1 METAMWKKKF
11 GHLRILVPCT
21 ALMLGVAGFAAL
33 LGLRINTSYSLP
45 LGLYQVTTDESAP
58 LIEFCPDEP
67 FASESSRRG
76 YRSRGLICPDGAVP
90 ILKPIVARPGDLVV
104 VNNGGLAV
112 NGNQLPNTAP
122 LRHDRLGRPLQ
133 SWPAGIYAVEADTVW
148 VASTYNAGSYDSR
161 YIGPVDT
168 RLIRRRLRPIWTFS
182 A

>member
-1 METAMWKKKF
+1 MWKKKF

-21 ALMLGVAGFAAL
+21 ALMLGVAGAAAI
-33 LGLRINTSYSLP
+33 LGLRVNTSYSLP

-67 FASESSRRG
+67 FASESSKRG

-90 ILKPIVARPGDLVV
+90 LLKPVVARPGDFVAV
-104 VNNGGLAV
+104 TDAGLSV
-112 NGNQLPNTAP
+112 NGARMRNTAP
-122 LRHDRLGRPLQ
+122 LRYDRLGRPLQ
-133 SWPAGIYAVEADTVW
+133 AWPVGLYAVQPGTVW

-161 YIGPVDT
+161 YIGPIDT
-168 RLIRRRLRPIWTFS
+168 RLIRRRLRPLWTFS